1 MDELD
6 DPIQDLPGTPAE
18 GSTPPR
24 SSVSRRDLLRLTFAG
39 GAGLALEGLLDVS
52 QVRAATKDLKLSEVS
67 EFTTSCNF
75 CSCGCGMIAAVRDG
89 KLLTMEGDYDHIVN
103 RGSLCVRG
111 ISMFATHTSPSRL
124 TTPRYRAPGSDHW
137 EDISWD
143 DAITRVAKKI
153 RKTRDETWIATE
165 KVDVPDLVVD
175 PGSPDRIKNPPRFV
189 ARQDPDKGVPV
200 NRTDAIGF
208 MGGAQNT
215 NEECYLFQKAARLL
229 GLAYVEHQ
237 ARL

>member
-1 MDELD
+1 MAMEERD
-6 DPIQDLPGTPAE
+6 
-18 GSTPPR
+18 R
-24 SSVSRRDLLRLTFAG
+24 SSCQSLNRRDWLRASIGG
-39 GAGLALEGLLDVS
+39 GAGLALGGLLDVPALK
-52 QVRAATKDLKLSEVS
+52 AAAKEFKLANVS

-103 RGSLCVRG
+103 RGSLCVKG

-143 DAITRVAKKI
+143 DAIARVAQKI

-165 KVDVPDLVVD
+165 KVDAPQLVVD
-175 PGSPDRIKNPPRFV
+175 LAAGDRVASAPRFV
-189 ARQDPDKGVPV
+189 PQKDGNAEVPV

-229 GLAYVEHQ
+229 GMPYVEHQ

>member
-1 MDELD
+1 MSHDSTETRERR
-6 DPIQDLPGTPAE
+6 PGA
-18 GSTPPR
+18 
-24 SSVSRRDLLRLTFAG
+24 VSRRDVLRMGLLG
-39 GAGLALEGLLDVS
+39 GSGLALEGLVDVPAM
-52 QVRAATKDLKLSEVS
+52 RAATQQLRLSQIS

-89 KLLTMEGDYDHIVN
+89 KLITMEGDYDHIVN
-103 RGSLCVRG
+103 RGALCVKG
-111 ISMFATHTSPSRL
+111 ISMFATHTSPKRL
-124 TTPRYRAPGSDHW
+124 QTPRYRAPGSDHW

-143 DAITRVAKKI
+143 DAIKRVAQKI

-175 PGSPDRIKNPPRFV
+175 QAAGDRLQSAPRLV
-189 ARQDPDKGVPV
+189 PHQGPLAEVPV
-200 NRTDAIGF
+200 NRTDAMGF

-229 GLAYVEHQ
+229 GMAYVEHQ